1 VRQDQTDHRGPHAVL
16 VATMIVTTIVIAA
29 MAVTA
34 SPLRNGLTKRYSAP
48 TIRRRGGFRGHYARP
63 EALHLGKAAHNARAR
78 RLPMFASGSLASKIR
93 R

>member
-1 VRQDQTDHRGPHAVL
+1 V
-16 VATMIVTTIVIAA
+16 VATKIVTTIMITA

-34 SPLRNGLTKRYSAP
+34 SIPSPLPLTKRYSAP

-63 EALHLGKAAHNARAR
+63 EALHLGKAARNARAR
-78 RLPMFASGSLASKIR
+78 RLPMFASGSPTSKIR